1 MGIITTNSYDL
12 IHILDIP
19 ENLRKKINK
28 YDSNEYISNHTLVL
42 VLLDIHRKNRN
53 KIYYLFILA
62 CMMVLFSFI
71 LAGMMVLI
79 MEKELLVL
87 LPIPQNNIT

>member
-28 YDSNEYISNHTLVL
+28 YDSNEYISNQTLVL
-42 VLLDIHRKNRN
+42 VLLDMHRKNRN

-62 CMMVLFSFI
+62 GMMVLFSFI
-71 LAGMMVLI
+71 IAGMMILI
-79 MEKELLVL
+79 MENEIFQL
-87 LPIPQNNIT
+87 LPPQNNIT